1 MLTQAKLK
9 AIKPIAKIA
18 RHHDQHGLYL
28 QVMPNG
34 SKYWR
39 LKYHIRNGDKR
50 VEKTLALG
58 IYPEVSLKS
67 ARENQIIARQQIRQ
81 GIDPSLAKR
90 KERLTREHARANQV
104 LTLARKWFDAKI
116 AAMESISSPAPRT
129 LAIRRLKAP
138 TSTPAHRTQSSADHG
153 PAEHHDRSRG
163 DRECSPGT
171 WCSAPGARLRL
182 FVGAFGSQCR
192 HTHQISTAQK
202 HATALR
208 CANHPSGLS
217 RRH

>member
-9 AIKPIAKIA
+9 TIKPLAKIA

-50 VEKTLALG
+50 AEKTLALG
-58 IYPEVSLKS
+58 VYPEVSLKS
-67 ARENQIIARQQIRQ
+67 ARENQIIAHQQIRQ

-104 LTLARKWFDAKI
+104 LMLARKWFDANIEQKKL
-116 AAMESISSPAPRT
+116 PP
-129 LAIRRLKAP
+129 LKH
-138 TSTPAHRTQSSADHG
+138 S
-153 PAEHHDRSRG
+153 
-163 DRECSPGT
+163 
-171 WCSAPGARLRL
+171 
-182 FVGAFGSQCR
+182 
-192 HTHQISTAQK
+192 
-202 HATALR
+202 
-208 CANHPSGLS
+208 
-217 RRH
+217 

>member
-9 AIKPIAKIA
+9 TIKPLAKIA

-58 IYPEVSLKS
+58 VYPEVSLKS

-90 KERLTREHARANQV
+90 KERKRE
-104 LTLARKWFDAKI
+104 
-116 AAMESISSPAPRT
+116 
-129 LAIRRLKAP
+129 
-138 TSTPAHRTQSSADHG
+138 QS
-153 PAEHHDRSRG
+153 
-163 DRECSPGT
+163 C
-171 WCSAPGARLRL
+171 
-182 FVGAFGSQCR
+182 
-192 HTHQISTAQK
+192 
-202 HATALR
+202 
-208 CANHPSGLS
+208 PS
-217 RRH
+217 

>member
-9 AIKPIAKIA
+9 TIKPLAKIA

-58 IYPEVSLKS
+58 VYPEVSLKS

-104 LTLARKWFDAKI
+104 LMLARKWFDANI
-116 AAMESISSPAPRT
+116 EPIDLINYSNEAEFTNSIHE
-129 LAIRRLKAP
+129 K
-138 TSTPAHRTQSSADHG
+138 
-153 PAEHHDRSRG
+153 
-163 DRECSPGT
+163 
-171 WCSAPGARLRL
+171 
-182 FVGAFGSQCR
+182 FY
-192 HTHQISTAQK
+192 QISAQNL
-202 HATALR
+202 TIGSSNNL
-208 CANHPSGLS
+208 L
-217 RRH
+217 